1 MDTRKSL
8 FQINEEYANI
18 LSLAVDPETG
28 EILEEYIE
36 EVEKLNSSKGE
47 KIQNYVR
54 YIQYLKNQEATYK
67 AEKARIAKLDTGR
80 KNLISRLQQGILEQ
94 MEIDKTDRY
103 EYDTVKVTRGKGQYS
118 LLLSPEKEKE
128 MSVELTKAELTLKE
142 AKDSFT
148 SDKKMI
154 KASLKMTYSNWETNV
169 DPDKDDLE
177 EWIDGAKLTRKPN
190 ILIR

>member
-8 FQINEEYANI
+8 FKIQKEYTE
-18 LSLAVDPETG
+18 LLDLAVNPETG
-28 EILEEYIE
+28 EILEEYLE

-54 YIQYLKNQEATYK
+54 YIQYLKNQESAYK
-67 AEKARIAKLDTGR
+67 AEKRRISMLNDGR
-80 KNLISRLQQGILEQ
+80 KNLIARLQDGILSQ

-103 EYDTVKVTRGKGQYS
+103 EFDMVKVTRGKGQYS

-128 MSVELTKAELTLKE
+128 MSSDMVKAELELSNFKE
-142 AKDSFT
+142 ILQ
-148 SDKKMI
+148 SDKKLL

-169 DPDKDDLE
+169 DPNKDDLE
-177 EWIDGAKLTRKPN
+177 EWIDGAKLTRKPS